1 MEGIG
6 LDFVAGPGNRET
18 LAQADGIGGKT
29 LVTGVVDGRNVWRS
43 DLRGALSA
51 CASLLGLA
59 GALVVSTSCS
69 LLHVPLDVRSETTL
83 PPELAGRWPLP
94 GRRSMRSSR
103 SAVPRARA
111 ATASRRNSP
120 PPPMNGR
127 MRARLDALGD
137 GTPAA
142 ERRATRARGLP
153 VLPTI
158 TIGSFPQTE
167 PVRKARADHKAGR
180 IDDDAYE
187 GAMRAETDRV
197 IELQEDIGLDV
208 LVHGEPERNDMVQY
222 FAERLD
228 GFAATKHG

>member
-18 LAQADGIGGKT
+18 LAQAGGIGGKT

-83 PPELAGRWPLP
+83 PPELAGRLAFARQKVDEVVTL
-94 GRRSMRSSR
+94 GRAPSQGRDGIT
-103 SAVPRARA
+103 AELA
-111 ATASRRNSP
+111 ATAPP

-137 GTPAA
+137 GPPAA
-142 ERRATRARGLP
+142 VTPSAAPPGPAACRCCPRSRSGRSRRPSRSARRAPTTRAHR
-153 VLPTI
+153 
-158 TIGSFPQTE
+158 
-167 PVRKARADHKAGR
+167 
-180 IDDDAYE
+180 
-187 GAMRAETDRV
+187 
-197 IELQEDIGLDV
+197 
-208 LVHGEPERNDMVQY
+208 
-222 FAERLD
+222 
-228 GFAATKHG
+228 